1 MAKIPR
7 KAVRLIYGAVALLA
21 FVAFVRFLGVRL
33 WPNARVAF
41 MVISL
46 VGIVVLLVIPLA
58 FSGLG
63 FYRSDSL
70 TKVNQAMAREESESD
85 RSR

>member
-1 MAKIPR
+1 MAKIPK
-7 KAVRLIYGAVALLA
+7 KAVRLIYVAVALLA
-21 FVAFVRFLGVRL
+21 FAAFFRFVGVRL

-46 VGIVVLLVIPLA
+46 VGIVVLIVIPLA
-58 FSGLG
+58 FSGLS
-63 FYRSDSL
+63 FYRSDPL
-70 TKVNQAMAREESESD
+70 KKVNQAMAREESESD